1 MESALSHQISL
12 SGLDIILDLFPNE
25 YIVGTDSDSGRRRV
39 PAFRSGSRDGHSRG
53 EGGIRPMPFQK
64 PIKICFGDI
73 DNAGI
78 VYYPRLIHYFHLAM
92 EEFFSS
98 EIGVDYAEVLHKRN
112 VSLPTVHLEAD
123 FRRRLRYGDEIN
135 MEVRIIKIGQS
146 SITWGYRGYRR
157 VVEREL
163 VVEGENVTVCVSAET
178 FLKKEIPKWL
188 RKALTDYMERYNRE
202 SSQGI

>member
-1 MESALSHQISL
+1 
-12 SGLDIILDLFPNE
+12 
-25 YIVGTDSDSGRRRV
+25 
-39 PAFRSGSRDGHSRG
+39 
-53 EGGIRPMPFQK
+53 MPFQK

-98 EIGVDYAEVLHKRN
+98 EMGVDDADVLHKHN
-112 VSLPTVHLEAD
+112 VSLPTVHREAN

-146 SITWGYRGYRR
+146 STTWGYQGYRR
-157 VVEREL
+157 VGEKEM
-163 VVEGENVTVCVSAET
+163 VVEGQNVTVCVSTGT
-178 FLKKEIPKWL
+178 FAKREIPEWL
-188 RKALTDYMERYNRE
+188 RKGLTDYMERVNRK
-202 SSQGI
+202 SSQGM